1 MTEVRVRYLST
12 ATLLPDGTV
21 LVTGGY
27 GEDGAALSTA
37 EWYEP
42 TSGFWLTAEN
52 MTTPRQH
59 HTATLLRDGTVLVA
73 GGGNDG
79 GLVGPAELYDPGSGT

>member
-1 MTEVRVRYLST
+1 MGLCSLRVAMARTAPPCLRPKRYK
-12 ATLLPDGTV
+12 
-21 LVTGGY
+21 
-27 GEDGAALSTA
+27 
-37 EWYEP
+37 P

-52 MTTPRQH
+52 MTTPRQY

-79 GLVGPAELYDPGSGT
+79 GLVGPAELYDSGSGT